1 MADPNTKKKISH
13 VLDKYGT
20 PLIWEW
26 PHKYKTHPHVRGT
39 FHMFNTPNSFL
50 KNKETKKQEVTTTAM
65 N

>member
-1 MADPNTKKKISH
+1 MALLS
-13 VLDKYGT
+13 YGS
-20 PLIWEW
+20 E
-26 PHKYKTHPHVRGT
+26 PHEYKTHPHVRGT